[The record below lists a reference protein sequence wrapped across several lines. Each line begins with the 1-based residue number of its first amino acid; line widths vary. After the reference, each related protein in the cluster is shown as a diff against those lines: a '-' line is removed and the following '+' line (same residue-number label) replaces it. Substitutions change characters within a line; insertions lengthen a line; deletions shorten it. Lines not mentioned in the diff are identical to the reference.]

1 MSSVLVVDDEEVA
14 ADTVVKMLFEMN
26 GATCWTAGESTA
38 ALKIVAEHK
47 PDLVL
52 LDVQLNNSPMDG
64 FGILREAKRLH
75 PVAHVVMITG
85 FPDEEKQAKAK
96 QLGAD
101 DYPIKPIP
109 PEKLLEFMKK
119 LGGPK
124 A

>member
-1 MSSVLVVDDEEVA
+1 MPSVLVVDDEEVT
-14 ADTVVKMLFEMN
+14 ADTVKMLFEMN
-26 GATCWTAGESTA
+26 GATCWTAGESTT

-52 LDVQLNNSPMDG
+52 LDVQLDGSPLDG
-64 FGILREAKRLH
+64 FGILQEAKKLH
-75 PVAHVVMITG
+75 PACHIVMITG
-85 FPDEEKQAKAK
+85 FPDEEKQDKAK

-101 DYPIKPIP
+101 DYAIKPIP

-119 LGGPK
+119 LSGPK